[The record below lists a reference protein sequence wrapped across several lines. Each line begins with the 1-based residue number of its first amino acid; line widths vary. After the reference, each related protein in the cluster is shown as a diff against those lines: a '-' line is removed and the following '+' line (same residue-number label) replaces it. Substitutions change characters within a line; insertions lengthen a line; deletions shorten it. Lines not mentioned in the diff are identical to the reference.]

1 MMRSR
6 NQTDNRD
13 QQKET
18 CPCPIRKERTQQKYE
33 HDEERSLELHRG
45 RLVQAVSRHAQSK
58 DELFPTPEQEGSH
71 GLLQVRRKT
80 HGQSG
85 IHRRR

>member
-58 DELFPTPEQEGSH
+58 DDLFPAPEQESRQRFS
-71 GLLQVRRKT
+71 QVRKKT
-80 HGQSG
+80 RGQSG